1 MAGAGDADWEGGI
14 CVLSTAM
21 EIIGLQ
27 GGHQPGIVRLRAAPW
42 PPPPAAPTLSVNT
55 ITTILWGTPPC
66 NQCSSSWL
74 YMYSWRTIERY
85 VRLHVPRHPA
95 GSSEEALQNQI
106 GARRV
111 RFSEGCV
118 RCVS

>member
-1 MAGAGDADWEGGI
+1 MEGGGTGMRMGMAGRGDADWEGGI

-66 NQCSSSWL
+66 SQCSSSWL
-74 YMYSWRTIERY
+74 YVYSWRTIERY
-85 VRLHVPRHPA
+85 VRLHVPRHVRPD
-95 GSSEEALQNQI
+95 L
-106 GARRV
+106 RRRPSKTKLV
-111 RFSEGCV
+111 LAE
-118 RCVS
+118 